1 MLYSAARRLAPAATM
16 TQLLLI
22 RHGQT
27 DWVGDRLAGL
37 TPGIPLNAAGR
48 TEASALAARLSDT
61 PIAAVYASPLER
73 TRETAGYVARPR
85 GLEVR
90 LLPGVGEVD
99 FGEWT
104 GRKLADLRKDPLW
117 RTVTGQPSA
126 MRFPGGERL
135 RDAQA
140 RALAA
145 VEDVCGA
152 HGGETVAIVSHA
164 DVIKSIV
171 AHFAGVHFDQFQ
183 RITISTAS
191 VSILQFAPEGAA
203 VVLVNDV
210 GRIPSPPKAPEPAA
224 GADGPEE

>member
-1 MLYSAARRLAPAATM
+1 M

-48 TEASALAARLSDT
+48 AEASALAARLSDT
-61 PIAAVYASPLER
+61 PIGAVYTSPLDR

-85 GLEVR
+85 GLDVQ

-99 FGEWT
+99 FGRWT
-104 GRKLADLRKDPLW
+104 GCKLADLRKDPLW
-117 RTVTGQPSA
+117 RTVITQPSA

-145 VEDVCGA
+145 VEEVCAG
-152 HGGETVAIVSHA
+152 HNGETVAIVSHA
-164 DVIKSIV
+164 DVIKSVV
-171 AHFAGVHFDQFQ
+171 AHFAGVHFDHFQ

-191 VSILQFAPEGAA
+191 VSILQFAPEGAS

-210 GRIPSPPKAPEPAA
+210 GRIPPPPKPAEPAEPAEPAA
-224 GADGPEE
+224 RMGSEEE